1 MRAVLTAAQMRAA
14 EAAAPV
20 DQRMLMER
28 AGAAL
33 AEAAWRI
40 SGPADTLILC
50 GPGNN
55 GGDGY
60 VAARHLATRGIKVR
74 VAALGEPV
82 GEVAT
87 WARGGWSGP
96 VEGVEG
102 VGGSGSLVIDCLFGT
117 GLKRELE
124 DAVTE
129 RFCSLVE
136 AAVVS
141 IACDL
146 PSGVAADDGALL
158 SRVPAF
164 DATVTFGAL
173 KPAHRLM
180 PAMARMGRVVLADIG
195 IAVASDWFEIGAPR
209 FAPLDPAGHKFDRGM
224 VAVLAGAMPG
234 AAALAAS
241 AAARGGAGYVRLIA
255 DTVVA
260 NVPASVAQGQ
270 SAELSDPRIGAL
282 LIGPGLGR
290 GEAGKALLMQALAAG
305 RPLVIDA
312 DALHLLGDPARVRG
326 MDAIL
331 TPHAGEFAGLFG
343 TTAGSKA
350 EAALAAARAADAVVV
365 FKGADTLVA
374 APDGRLGFAPPAPAW
389 LASAGTG
396 DVLAGLIAACRA
408 RGLAGFEAACAGVW
422 LHGRAAERA
431 GPSMIADDLV
441 AALYGNCQ

>member
-1 MRAVLTAAQMRAA
+1 MRAVLTAARMRAA

-33 AEAAWRI
+33 AEAASRI
-40 SGPADTLILC
+40 AGPADTLILC

-60 VAARHLATRGIKVR
+60 VAARHLAARGIKVR

-87 WARGGWSGP
+87 WARSGWSGA

-102 VGGSGSLVIDCLFGT
+102 VGGSESLVIDCLFGT
-117 GLKRELE
+117 GLKRGLE
-124 DAVTE
+124 DAVAE
-129 RFCSLVE
+129 RLCSLVE
-136 AAVVS
+136 AAAVS

-146 PSGVAADDGALL
+146 PSGVAADDGAVL
-158 SRVPAF
+158 SRVPVF

-195 IAVASDWFEIGAPR
+195 VAVASDWFEIGAPR

-255 DTVVA
+255 ETVVA

-290 GEAGKALLMQALAAG
+290 REAGKTLLTRALAAG

-312 DALHLLGDPARVRG
+312 DALHLLGDPARARG
-326 MDAIL
+326 IDAIL

-343 TTAGSKA
+343 TTPGSKA

-441 AALYGNCQ
+441 AALYGNFE